1 MSDHLSRLRDV
12 RDNLT
17 RRMDTAPDYAAAGLA
32 KTLVEILDQI
42 EEAEAP
48 KREKPKTPLDEFT
61 VRLAAKHVSVADDG
75 ISQRS
80 V

>member
-17 RRMDTAPDYAAAGLA
+17 RRMNTAPDYAAAGLA
-32 KTLVEILDQI
+32 KTLAEVLERI
-42 EEAEAP
+42 EELEAP
-48 KREKPKTPLDEFT
+48 SRPKPKTPLDE
-61 VRLAAKHVSVADDG
+61 VMERLAAKRVPVADDG